1 MDPLPSPH
9 SLQVARIHSDQRRS
23 ANDDLSLPFEQSE
36 INLTTHNPGVAIP
49 SSCNAH
55 QTRPLPP
62 EADGKNVSVV
72 HGYLSTLAAYGPA
85 TLQSCA
91 AALSVSAGVLA
102 LSDTARKKA
111 LQATQ
116 ALSGATWAAADSLA
130 QLHHL
135 ARPSPRSY
143 MTSAG
148 NVVGAI
154 AGALSIGGAFAPG
167 IVGLSSGYASA
178 TAWLLNAGASAA
190 TITHL
195 QSRSA
200 RFLMGSSAVVNGTAA
215 ALSEG
220 AEDAQ
225 RQGQNRHAAMLAL
238 ASGSVWFLG
247 AALAAGA
254 TREERRHQH
263 IGAQG
268 EVSGDVECPT

>member
-1 MDPLPSPH
+1 M
-9 SLQVARIHSDQRRS
+9 R
-23 ANDDLSLPFEQSE
+23 FEQSE
-36 INLTTHNPGVAIP
+36 INATPPPTALAVP
-49 SSCNAH
+49 SASDIH
-55 QTRPLPP
+55 PTRALPT
-62 EADGKNVSVV
+62 ETDGKNVSVG
-72 HGYLSTLAAYGPA
+72 HGYLCTLAAYGPA

-102 LSDTARKKA
+102 LSNTARKRA

-130 QLHHL
+130 QLHHF
-135 ARPSPRSY
+135 ARPAPRSWT
-143 MTSAG
+143 TSAG
-148 NVVGAI
+148 NVLGAI
-154 AGALSIGGAFAPG
+154 AGGLSIGGALAPG
-167 IVGLSSGYASA
+167 IIGLSSGYASA

-200 RFLMGSSAVVNGTAA
+200 RLLMGSSAVVNGTAA
-215 ALSEG
+215 ALSES

-247 AALAAGA
+247 ATLAAGA

-263 IGAQG
+263 IAAQG
-268 EVSGDVECPT
+268 DANSDVENPT